1 MLTIEEVKEKLEEEL
16 FKLCMFEEFKKIVR
30 YKDGDI
36 EYEAHFIKT
45 NRTND
50 DRVIYNCNVYTV
62 INGNEIV
69 YPLLKVT
76 SSCSKSALKYCSKPR
91 KDNVKAFGKEIEC
104 SIRNNFKSFIEDI
117 ISSHNPAVVRVI
129 NDEIDYEI
137 CIVDMGSNNAN
148 ISFVNKD
155 WGCRIIVT
163 KDTRHKGDKGILP
176 FKYLEQIIQKLEKD
190 LSS

>member
-16 FKLCMFEEFKKIVR
+16 SKLCMFEEFDKIVR

-45 NRTND
+45 NYTND
-50 DRVIYNCNVYTV
+50 DRIIYNCDVYTV

-69 YPLLKVT
+69 YPLLEAT
-76 SSCSKSALKYCSKPR
+76 FSCSSAALEYCSEPR
-91 KDNVKAFGKEIEC
+91 EDNVKVFGEKIEC
-104 SIRNNFKSFIEDI
+104 SIRNDLKSFVRDI
-117 ISSHNPAVVRVI
+117 IESHNPAIVRVI

-137 CIVDMGSNNAN
+137 CIVDMGSINSN

-155 WGCRIIVT
+155 WGCRVIVT
-163 KDTRHKGDKGILP
+163 NDAYHKGDRGILP

-190 LSS
+190 LGS